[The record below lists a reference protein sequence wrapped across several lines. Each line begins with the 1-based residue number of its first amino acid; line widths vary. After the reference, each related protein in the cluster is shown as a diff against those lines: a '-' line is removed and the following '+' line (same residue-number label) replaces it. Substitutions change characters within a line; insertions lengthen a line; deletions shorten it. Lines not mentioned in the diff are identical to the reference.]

1 MTFVPT
7 KREPKAKRRHI
18 NVDVA
23 EAEYQLIS
31 AAADVAGVSIKS
43 FARQAIFYAMAN
55 MEKKTPLALPGP
67 ADGAS

>member
-1 MTFVPT
+1 MTFAPS

-23 EAEYQLIS
+23 EGDYQLIS
-31 AAADVAGVSIKS
+31 AAADIAGVSIKS

-55 MEKKTPLALPGP
+55 MEKKAPLALTGP
-67 ADGAS
+67 AE